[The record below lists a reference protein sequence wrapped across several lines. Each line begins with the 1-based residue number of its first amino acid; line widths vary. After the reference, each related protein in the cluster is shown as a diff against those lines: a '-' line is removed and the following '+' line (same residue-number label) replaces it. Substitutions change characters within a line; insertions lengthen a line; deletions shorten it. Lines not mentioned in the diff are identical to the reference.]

1 MKKIT
6 LLLALFLTSII
17 VQSQT
22 TLSQSV
28 DPATIDESGVVC
40 WNPSNGEYRDNAFVR
55 TYDLASFGI
64 TVDWEITEVE
74 FGQGGGSE
82 GKVIQINIYTSD
94 SEDMTTATLTSI
106 SSTDV
111 TIQSANDMTL
121 VTVPIT
127 GTIIPAN
134 SIVVVEIFA
143 PDEGTVP
150 DLTFFPGFN
159 LAGEN
164 NTPWLKSDG
173 CSISWTDANNVVPGS
188 PQPYVIN
195 ITGSDAATASILD
208 NLAELTQIY
217 PNPVSDRLEISIPSN
232 VKINNAILFDLLGKN
247 TGVIL
252 NNNFMD
258 TSNLS
263 AGIYFLN
270 IKTDVGEITKKIIK
284 R

>member
-6 LLLALFLTSII
+6 LLLVLFLTSII
-17 VQSQT
+17 VQSQI

-28 DPATIDESGVVC
+28 DPATINEGGVVC
-40 WNPSNGEYRDNAFVR
+40 WNSANGEYRDNAFAR
-55 TYDLASFGI
+55 TYDLVSFGI

-74 FGQGGGSE
+74 FGQGSGAD
-82 GKVIQINIYTSD
+82 GKTIQVNIYTSD
-94 SEDMTTATLTSI
+94 SEDLSTATLTSI

-111 TIQSANDMTL
+111 ALQSINDMTL
-121 VTVPIT
+121 VTTPIT

-150 DLTFFPGFN
+150 NLTFFPGFN

-173 CSISWTDANNVVPGS
+173 CSISWTDANNVVAGS

-195 ITGSDAATASILD
+195 ITGSDATANILD

-217 PNPVSDRLEISIPSN
+217 PNPVSERLEISIPSN
-232 VKINNAILFDLLGKN
+232 VKINNVALFDLLGKN

-263 AGIYFLN
+263 TGVYFLN